1 VRRGE
6 AIFAELGLDDPATTP
21 AQLIAAMVDHSIL
34 IERPVVLRGDR
45 AVIARPP
52 DRIVEL
58 VDAGIVE
65 SSATERIRLWWLH
78 PLGLT
83 EKDSFQHRRD
93 DERFDACCPLPG
105 TFLFG
110 STSLHVRRDRRT
122 PSAARRAG
130 ARHFATLRERSW

>member
-1 VRRGE
+1 VVGPSVARLEVGEDPAARRVVAVRRGE

-58 VDAGIVE
+58 VDAG
-65 SSATERIRLWWLH
+65 
-78 PLGLT
+78 
-83 EKDSFQHRRD
+83 
-93 DERFDACCPLPG
+93 
-105 TFLFG
+105 
-110 STSLHVRRDRRT
+110 DRRV
-122 PSAARRAG
+122 
-130 ARHFATLRERSW
+130 ERD